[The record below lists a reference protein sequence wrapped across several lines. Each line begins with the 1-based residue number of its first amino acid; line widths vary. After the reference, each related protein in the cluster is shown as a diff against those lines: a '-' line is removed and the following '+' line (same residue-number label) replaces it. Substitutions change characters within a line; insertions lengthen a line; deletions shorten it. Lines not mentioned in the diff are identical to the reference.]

1 MPTNWVTGERHSDRD
16 ISLHADNGNPKGI
29 WSDGATMWVS
39 DWVADKVYSYNMPA
53 LDNTDLRKV
62 VVEGTKASGS
72 TLDGGWYATVESTA
86 TQVTVKATAAQLKAM
101 ASHGDS
107 DSDAVADGHQLAIPD
122 LTAKMTITVTVHNG
136 DTRKHTL
143 TVSRV
148 NTGSARKVR
157 LGGSVT
163 GDVANPEDFDVVTV
177 DLVTDELYRFDLEGI
192 DNGDGALANPR
203 LLGLFKLVYGTAVPV
218 GDTEDFPGGYGT
230 NSSEVYH
237 EPKPEEQG
245 QATKAT
251 YYIVVGSENGA
262 SGGYRLSVSYE
273 DEASADTT
281 TAAAEVLPSSKSSG
295 KRGRYHFRGAIGEPG
310 GVDWIDVDWIK
321 VTLDAEQ
328 MYRIVLKSGATG
340 SYDLLVMGVEDDC
353 QPDNTSTHDS
363 IDVGGSRN
371 GRINYGGDTDWFRA
385 ELTGGTAYTA
395 TVTQGEGASPIPVPR
410 VLIYDTAAS
419 MVAVGESAS
428 DMNSSVASYTRA
440 FQFFV

>member
-101 ASHGDS
+101 ASYGDS

-122 LTAKMTITVTVHNG
+122 LTAKMTITVTAHNG

-251 YYIVVGSENGA
+251 YYIVVGSGTA
-262 SGGYRLSVSYE
+262 PP
-273 DEASADTT
+273 ADT
-281 TAAAEVLPSSKSSG
+281 G
-295 KRGRYHFRGAIGEPG
+295 
-310 GVDWIDVDWIK
+310 
-321 VTLDAEQ
+321 
-328 MYRIVLKSGATG
+328 
-340 SYDLLVMGVEDDC
+340 
-353 QPDNTSTHDS
+353 
-363 IDVGGSRN
+363 
-371 GRINYGGDTDWFRA
+371 
-385 ELTGGTAYTA
+385 
-395 TVTQGEGASPIPVPR
+395 
-410 VLIYDTAAS
+410 
-419 MVAVGESAS
+419 
-428 DMNSSVASYTRA
+428 
-440 FQFFV
+440 